1 MTINELQQEER
12 IALGGLLRLIIRSDG
27 DFTVA
32 EEETVN
38 QLGEKHLGSAAD
50 LWSLIS
56 DSAQASPNDAASRA
70 SAAKVTRPAARAVIL
85 ELVREVAAGDE
96 VTADEAALIV
106 WLEASWK

>member
-1 MTINELQQEER
+1 MTIKDLDPAER

-38 QLGEKHLGSAAD
+38 RLGEKHLGDAAE

-56 DSAQASPNDAASRA
+56 DSAQASPTDAAIRA

-96 VTADEAALIV
+96 VSPDEAKLIG
-106 WLEASWK
+106 WLESSWK